1 MLYRLR
7 NWVQDEEGM
16 ATVEYAMLLAL
27 VVVATIGA
35 WMGLGARLRTA
46 IATAT
51 ATISEPLG

>member
-7 NWVQDEEGM
+7 NWVRDEEGM